1 MPQLRVLLLEDRLA
15 DVRLILRELEKAGFD
30 PDCQHVQTQE
40 EFDQALSSDLDVILA
55 DYNLPQFDALR
66 ALKMVQERG
75 LDVPFVVVTGTLEET
90 ALEAVKHG
98 ATDYILKDRLSR
110 LPEAIKNALHEKQL
124 REEKRQAEAAL
135 HESERQLRLAINAAS
150 IGTWEWNIRED
161 QLNYGGHFAQLM
173 GIQEDTPLNLQ
184 GFLAILY
191 PADRSK
197 AEAAVSQT
205 LADGSI
211 YQAEFRI
218 VRPDGIV
225 RWMSAQGQA
234 YTDSHDQ
241 PTQVSGVMQDITE
254 RKLAET
260 RTTLLQEITA
270 ALSEAITPEQV
281 AEAIV
286 VKELAALGGSSGT
299 VALLNTDNTRLDL
312 MVSTS
317 DIHKTQIPLTN
328 GGPLTGCILIG
339 EPIWL
344 ENPDELMQHYP
355 QFKAQFEANHTQSLA
370 CLPLIIHKRIIGGIA
385 LSFPEAHHLD
395 SGDRALLIALAA
407 QCAQAME
414 RARLYTNEQSAREI
428 AEQANALK
436 TEFLAMVSHELRTP
450 LTSILGFI
458 TTLLAED
465 VVWSEEDQRSFL
477 EIINEESEKLKEL
490 VEQLLDVSR
499 LQAGML
505 SIHRER
511 QQVRN
516 ILDTASAQLDA
527 LTAHHQLVIAVAENV
542 PEIIADGQR
551 IAQVLVNLVG
561 NAAKYSPA
569 GSQIMVSARR
579 DGNEM
584 VQFSISDEGRGIPR
598 DSYQQVFEAFR
609 QLGRESVPEKGVG
622 LGLAICKALIEAH
635 GGKIWIDE
643 SAGKG
648 TTVCFTLP
656 IALGE
661 AAVYLP

>member
-15 DVRLILRELEKAGFD
+15 DVKLVLHELEKAGFD
-30 PDCQHVQTQE
+30 PDCRHVQTQE
-40 EFDQALSSDLDVILA
+40 EFDQALTPDLDVILA

-75 LDVPFVVVTGTLEET
+75 LDVPFIVVTGTFEEA
-90 ALEAVKHG
+90 ALECVKLG
-98 ATDYILKDRLSR
+98 ATDYLLKDRLTR

-161 QLNYGGHFAQLM
+161 RLSYGGHFTQLM
-173 GIQEDTPLNLQ
+173 GIEEDGQLNLQ
-184 GFLAILY
+184 GFLAILH
-191 PADRSK
+191 PADRQK
-197 AEAAVSQT
+197 VEAAISHSIE
-205 LADGSI
+205 DGST

-218 VRPDGIV
+218 IRPDGTV
-225 RWMSAQGQA
+225 RWMFAQGQA
-234 YTDSHDQ
+234 YTDNHNK
-241 PTQVSGVMQDITE
+241 PTQISGVMQDITE
-254 RKLAET
+254 RKLAEI

-270 ALSEAITPEQV
+270 ALSEAITLEQV

-286 VKELAALGGSSGT
+286 VKGLAALGGSSGT
-299 VALLNTDNTRLDL
+299 VGLLNDDNTLLDL
-312 MVSTS
+312 MLSTS
-317 DIHKTQIPLTN
+317 EIHKTQIPLTN
-328 GGPLTGCILIG
+328 GGPLTGCILNG
-339 EPIWL
+339 QPIWL
-344 ENPDELMQHYP
+344 ENPDELMQQYP
-355 QFKAQFEANHTQSLA
+355 QFKAQFEANRTQSLA
-370 CLPLIIHKRIIGGIA
+370 CLPLIIQKRIIGGIG
-385 LSFPEAHHLD
+385 LSFPEPRHLD
-395 SGDRALLIALAA
+395 NGDRAFLIALAA

-414 RARLYTNEQSAREI
+414 RARLYTNEQSAREV
-428 AEQANALK
+428 AEQANVLK

-505 SIHRER
+505 RIHPER

-527 LTAHHQLVIAVAENV
+527 LTANHHLVIDIAEKL
-542 PEIIADGQR
+542 PAIMADGQR
-551 IAQVLVNLVG
+551 IAQVLVNLVD
-561 NAAKYSPA
+561 NATKYSPA
-569 GSQIMVSARR
+569 GSQIMVSARPNR
-579 DGNEM
+579 NGT
-584 VQFSISDEGRGIPR
+584 VQFSISDEGKGIPR
-598 DSYQQVFEAFR
+598 DSYHQVFEAFR
-609 QLGRESVPEKGVG
+609 QLGRDSVPEKGVG

-661 AAVYLP
+661 AAWTAA